1 MLHRRNFVIVF
12 MSDKTTINAPFTPY
26 VRATYRWYVLAL
38 LTLVYTFN
46 FVDRQILVILQEQI
60 RVELDLMDW
69 QLGMLSGFAFA
80 VFYSVLGLPIAHFS
94 ESFGRKRV
102 VALAIAFWSMMTAIS
117 GAAQNFTHLLLMRI
131 GVGVGEAGGSP
142 PSHSMISDIFP
153 RRHRAFALSIFS
165 MGVYFGYLV
174 AYSLGGWVAEDLGW
188 RTAFVVVGLPGVV
201 IAVIVAA
208 TIKEPPRGLADHGYS
223 VEAANAAV
231 KEQGSAPGFSATIR
245 FLWAKRSFRHIAFA
259 ASLHSLVGFG
269 VGNFVPS
276 YIIRA
281 HDMAIGDIGWRLA
294 LIFGVGG
301 AFGVAFSGWLTDRLA
316 ARGQQWYL
324 WVPAIA
330 LIMTLPLVLFTFL
343 ADTPSAMLL
352 AYAPYSI
359 LGAMWLGPS
368 LAITHSLV
376 GLRQRAV
383 ASATLFFLINLIGL
397 GLGPLTIGMLS
408 DLMRPAFGDAGG
420 LRHAIIGVALLG
432 KTWCVIH
439 FLVAAR
445 LLKND
450 LDT

>member
-1 MLHRRNFVIVF
+1 MPENSNNKRI
-12 MSDKTTINAPFTPY
+12 TTPY
-26 VRATYRWYVLAL
+26 ARPAYRWYVLAL

-46 FVDRQILVILQEQI
+46 FIDRQILVILQEQI

-69 QLGMLSGFAFA
+69 QLGVLSGFAFA
-80 VFYSVLGLPIAHFS
+80 VFYSVLGLPIAHIS
-94 ESFGRKRV
+94 ERFGRKRV
-102 VALAIAFWSMMTAIS
+102 VAIAIAFWSVMTALS
-117 GAAQNFTHLLLMRI
+117 GAARSYAHLLVLRI

-153 RRHRAFALSIFS
+153 RRRRAFALSIFS
-165 MGVYFGYLV
+165 MGVYFGYLL

-223 VEAANAAV
+223 LEAATAAL
-231 KEQGSAPGFSATIR
+231 EGQGAAPGFYETIR
-245 FLWAKRSFRHIAFA
+245 FLWAKRSFRHSAFA

-276 YIIRA
+276 FIIRA
-281 HDMAIGDIGWRLA
+281 HDMPIGEVGWRLA
-294 LIFGVGG
+294 LIFGIGG
-301 AFGVAFSGWLTDRLA
+301 AFGVAFSGWLTDRLSS
-316 ARGQQWYL
+316 RGQQWYL

-330 LIMTLPLVLFTFL
+330 LTLTLPLALITFY
-343 ADTPSAMLL
+343 AEDPATMFI

-397 GLGPLTIGMLS
+397 GLGPLAVGLLS

-420 LRHAIIGVALLG
+420 LRNAIIGVALVG
-432 KTWCVIH
+432 KAWCIFH
-439 FLVAAR
+439 FLLAAR